1 MMISLKADIAIVGA
15 GLVGLAAAVALNN
28 AGYEVIIIDARDPT
42 QEKID
47 AEKEPWDNR
56 IYAISPQNA
65 AWLKE
70 LEVWQLLD
78 TKRIGKMREMEI
90 WGDDVLAPLTLSAE
104 DANVDVMGFIIEG
117 HALLKALLQRIEE
130 LSIPTFF
137 QKTCLNINKFKEKSA
152 TIVSLSSRESIE
164 CKLLLAADGANSWVR
179 QQLEVPIQKKSYDQV
194 GIVANFKVSKPHSD
208 IARQWFAKDIENK
221 NSILALLPLP
231 ENQISIVWSVSN
243 EFGEHLLNL
252 PEDVFTQEVAK
263 AGAYCLGNLQLITAP
278 ASFSLSLQKSAK
290 LIHDGVI
297 FIGDASHQVHPM
309 AGQGMNIG
317 FRDVIDLVKTLEN
330 KQAFQSIN
338 DPHLLRSYE
347 RERKAD
353 IAQMVFVTDG
363 LYKLF
368 ESQGNIFK
376 KIRNQG
382 LSLTNNA
389 AIKKLLVTH
398 AISL

>member
-1 MMISLKADIAIVGA
+1 MTTSLKTDIAIVGA

-28 AGYEVIIIDARDPT
+28 AGYEVIIVDARDPI

-47 AEKEPWDNR
+47 VETEPWDKR

-70 LEVWQLLD
+70 LEVWQLLE
-78 TKRIGKMREMEI
+78 TKRIGKMREMEV
-90 WGDDVLAPLTLSAE
+90 WGDDVLAPLTLTAE
-104 DANVDVMGFIIEG
+104 DANKDVMGFIIEG
-117 HALLKALLQRIEE
+117 RALLKALLQRIED
-130 LSIPTFF
+130 LSIKTFF
-137 QKTCLNINKFKEKSA
+137 QKTCSNISKLKEKSA
-152 TIVSLSSRESIE
+152 TIISLSSGTLIE
-164 CKLLLAADGANSWVR
+164 CKLVLAADGANSWVR
-179 QQLEVPIQKKSYDQV
+179 QQLEVPIQKKNYDQI
-194 GIVANFKVSKPHSD
+194 GIVANFKASKPHTD
-208 IARQWFAKDIENK
+208 IARQWFAKDLENR
-221 NSILALLPLP
+221 NSILAWLPLS

-263 AGAYCLGNLQLITAP
+263 AGAYCLGDLQLITTP
-278 ASFSLSLQKSAK
+278 ISFPLSLQKSAK

-338 DPHLLRSYE
+338 DPNLLRSYE

-353 IAQMVFVTDG
+353 IAQMVFLTDG

-368 ESQGNIFK
+368 ESEGNITK
-376 KIRNQG
+376 KIRNHG
-382 LSLTNNA
+382 LSLTNKT
-389 AIKKLLVTH
+389 AIKKLLVSH

>member
-1 MMISLKADIAIVGA
+1 MTISLKADIVIVGA
-15 GLVGLAAAVALNN
+15 GLVGLAAAVAFNN

-47 AEKEPWDNR
+47 VEAEPWDKR

-65 AWLKE
+65 TWLKE

-78 TKRIGKMREMEI
+78 TKRIGKMREMKI

-104 DANVDVMGFIIEG
+104 DANVDAMGFIIEG
-117 HALLKALLQRIEE
+117 RALLKALLQRIEE

-137 QKTCLNINKFKEKSA
+137 QKTCSNVNKFKEKSA
-152 TIVSLSSRESIE
+152 TIVSLSSGESIE

-179 QQLEVPIQKKSYDQV
+179 GHLEVPIQQKSYDQI

-221 NSILALLPLP
+221 NTILAWLPLP

-243 EFGEHLLNL
+243 KYGEHLLNL

-263 AGAYCLGNLQLITAP
+263 AGANCLGDLQLIMVPT
-278 ASFSLSLQKSAK
+278 SFLLSLQKSAK

-353 IAQMVFVTDG
+353 IAQMVFLTDG
-363 LYKLF
+363 LFRLF
-368 ESQGNIFK
+368 EGQGNITK

-382 LSLTNNA
+382 LSLTNKLA
-389 AIKKLLVTH
+389 MKKLLVSH